1 MGNMIVGMDFHK
13 FYFDHGKKDSYD
25 YFMKGG
31 KIPVYGQQLV
41 SSCSVVKQIVQM
53 KSALHLV
60 SHGKPLD
67 LLYKYHDAQMMYKD
81 FENKKD
87 LYWVFCCCLLVL
99 SKNNKPV
106 NTSILNPFVHLLG
119 DDAACIAYVKLTQ
132 YMDR

>member
-41 SSCSVVKQIVQM
+41 LSCSVVKQIVQM

-81 FENKKD
+81 FKNKKD
-87 LYWVFCCCLLVL
+87 LYWVFCCCLIVL

>member
-81 FENKKD
+81 FENKKN

>member
-41 SSCSVVKQIVQM
+41 LSCSVVKQIVQM

>member
-1 MGNMIVGMDFHK
+1 MIVGMDFHK

>member
-1 MGNMIVGMDFHK
+1 
-13 FYFDHGKKDSYD
+13 
-25 YFMKGG
+25 MKGG

>member
-1 MGNMIVGMDFHK
+1 
-13 FYFDHGKKDSYD
+13 
-25 YFMKGG
+25 MKGG

-87 LYWVFCCCLLVL
+87 LYWVFLLL
-99 SKNNKPV
+99 LFNSAFQEQQASEHKHSESFCSPPGRRC
-106 NTSILNPFVHLLG
+106 SVHSLCKADTVHG
-119 DDAACIAYVKLTQ
+119 QVSN
-132 YMDR
+132 

>member
-1 MGNMIVGMDFHK
+1 
-13 FYFDHGKKDSYD
+13 
-25 YFMKGG
+25 
-31 KIPVYGQQLV
+31 
-41 SSCSVVKQIVQM
+41 M